1 MAATAG
7 QQQLLA
13 VVERVDI
20 WHCVAAYLGG
30 VDMWRARRVCLG
42 FRAACEAELRVL
54 RELSL
59 LTCCHQ
65 NVTDAVLR
73 TVAMRCPQ
81 LRSLDL
87 SKCLRVTGEGVRA
100 LQQRGCTVDLP

>member
-13 VVERVDI
+13 VVERADI

-42 FRAACEAELRVL
+42 FRAACEAELRCAARAQPADVL
-54 RELSL
+54 PSERDGRRVA
-59 LTCCHQ
+59 
-65 NVTDAVLR
+65 NGGYAVPAAEITRPL
-73 TVAMRCPQ
+73 
-81 LRSLDL
+81 
-87 SKCLRVTGEGVRA
+87 
-100 LQQRGCTVDLP
+100 